1 MKYLKIKDNIN
12 PEQLLQYGF
21 EKGTMYY
28 WNEPIDY
35 LFYKGEKGQ
44 NNKRSI
50 LLQIQ
55 ISSLD
60 QFKQKHLIIDYKMNS
75 NWTSRPIPSV
85 IKKLIEDGLVDEVE
99 LDY

>member
-1 MKYLKIKDNIN
+1 MKYLKIKDNVN

-44 NNKRSI
+44 KARSGGGVHIWFEKKYFIANPNFFFRSI
-50 LLQIQ
+50 
-55 ISSLD
+55 
-60 QFKQKHLIIDYKMNS
+60 
-75 NWTSRPIPSV
+75 
-85 IKKLIEDGLVDEVE
+85 
-99 LDY
+99 